1 MACRAEG
8 KRYGQSQEFHLAG
21 RTSGATG
28 KAKTHMFLVGL
39 QLVREDG
46 SRLRV
51 ALLELV
57 LDVGVVLDL
66 LFAGHAGRLLVA
78 ASGLRSEVVDG
89 LARSVVGKGRA
100 GCAHRS
106 CRVLEKCFRS

>member
-1 MACRAEG
+1 MVSLRSFTWRVARVERQG
-8 KRYGQSQEFHLAG
+8 KR
-21 RTSGATG
+21 R
-28 KAKTHMFLVGL
+28 KTHMFLVGL

-66 LFAGHAGRLLVA
+66 LLAGHAGRLLVA

-106 CRVLEKCFRS
+106 CRVLRSV